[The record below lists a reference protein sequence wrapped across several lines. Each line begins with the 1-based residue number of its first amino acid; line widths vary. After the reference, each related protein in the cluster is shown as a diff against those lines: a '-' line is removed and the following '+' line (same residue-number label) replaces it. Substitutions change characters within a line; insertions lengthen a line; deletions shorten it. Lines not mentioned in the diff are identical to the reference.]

1 MSSDTEVVIRARHL
15 AKAYKLYDS
24 PKDWVKQ
31 QLVGSE
37 KNPYYKSFW
46 ALKDISFEVQ
56 RGKSLGIIG
65 RNGCG
70 KSTLLQI
77 VCGMTKPTKG
87 EIWVKGRV
95 APVLMFA
102 TPVFFSHEALSPDV
116 KLMMYANIL
125 TGFIEII
132 RDIVVFGKLPD
143 GLVVAWTVFLSALT
157 FWTGYWFFRRQQDGI
172 TDVI

>member
-1 MSSDTEVVIRARHL
+1 
-15 AKAYKLYDS
+15 
-24 PKDWVKQ
+24 
-31 QLVGSE
+31 
-37 KNPYYKSFW
+37 
-46 ALKDISFEVQ
+46 
-56 RGKSLGIIG
+56 
-65 RNGCG
+65 
-70 KSTLLQI
+70 
-77 VCGMTKPTKG
+77 MTS
-87 EIWVKGRV
+87 
-95 APVLMFA
+95 FA
-102 TPVFFSHEALSPDV
+102 TPVFFSHEALSPNV